1 MEATNA
7 SKSERSERRR
17 FVSMPHKSIVN
28 PSSGVSLSP
37 KMKRFHRPIPLHL
50 SSSFPSP
57 ALLSTLSSQR
67 SPLGF
72 GYSSLFLRSR
82 PGRAWLRS
90 EPSGPD
96 DQPDVPITAPVASA
110 VPAFGSLLTTAST
123 SHDRSDSSEC
133 FESAS
138 PPPPASAPTPS
149 QSLHPH
155 PHLPNVH
162 QFQSAP
168 STALPYTPPP
178 MLSPVRNSPGLFYRV
193 LPDTLSRSHN
203 VPRIVSTA
211 SPVAS
216 QTQLSCSLSATT
228 LVAAETGMQQPLAPP
243 ASNSAAD
250 AAGGAAVST
259 QSVTAPPAEA
269 PSSQSTVV
277 EMQTASAPP
286 PAAAILPDFES
297 KAPVPLPAPVP
308 SQPPPPPPAFPPDML
323 PRINEGTPYQADLP
337 EYFGPPRS
345 AQSTPG
351 HRADADA
358 ESGDLLLID
367 PCALEQ
373 VSGEELDSYLKVAC
387 SAALPLGGRN
397 KEFALVLL
405 SATGGDVREALRL
418 LLRPRRLRAFL
429 AARHLDDLSLSDTTA
444 WTPLETQLFYK
455 SIVKVGKD
463 FYRVANELRRRMRNL
478 QQQPALNPSLSLSLS
493 ASAGPLEAAWQP
505 KSTRQCIE
513 FYFFWKKF
521 CPDEY
526 RRLKKRIQ
534 QTNADYS
541 MRKKSIDEAAMP
553 LVARAT
559 PKSPIMSPRPSFPSG
574 GALFGFQYRPPH
586 PTHPTTAS
594 SPRPELPT
602 ITLTTQVSSTAAT
615 LATSESDSLLESSC
629 ATATR
634 SSSLTCSLSE
644 SQSLGMDLD
653 VDMED
658 VGDGDDT
665 EIGSLELSEPAEL
678 SSRSPPAF
686 LERDGDDDDDGDAD
700 DGERDEHMSTSSLP
714 VPSALR
720 HPHAHAHLHPALVLT
735 HARSSGLE
743 SLAAASAVLSP
754 ELALLASVPGSGAG
768 AANAPRNV
776 PYAVGVVASE
786 LLAKSES
793 MLQSQLA
800 HQQHYSN
807 AFAGTPTSTTTGF
820 ALIVAPGGT
829 GGEEE
834 LVVKKRRGRP
844 SKAAKAL
851 AAAKQQKLVAARAP
865 PAESSLPFTC
875 NRCSRRFANVKAL
888 NAHKKRHKNA
898 DANAGLMDGAPPLL
912 SYSSQPSQSSSFIG
926 TLSGSTLMP
935 LSLPLPLRP
944 PLRTPLQMPVPVA
957 VTVPMVPVSRSAA
970 QIVNDGLLAATGVIV
985 RPAIIAPPS
994 DSFHHSSYSKLQTS
1008 SSLATYFSH
1017 H

>member
-1 MEATNA
+1 
-7 SKSERSERRR
+7 
-17 FVSMPHKSIVN
+17 
-28 PSSGVSLSP
+28 
-37 KMKRFHRPIPLHL
+37 
-50 SSSFPSP
+50 
-57 ALLSTLSSQR
+57 
-67 SPLGF
+67 
-72 GYSSLFLRSR
+72 
-82 PGRAWLRS
+82 
-90 EPSGPD
+90 
-96 DQPDVPITAPVASA
+96 
-110 VPAFGSLLTTAST
+110 
-123 SHDRSDSSEC
+123 
-133 FESAS
+133 
-138 PPPPASAPTPS
+138 
-149 QSLHPH
+149 
-155 PHLPNVH
+155 
-162 QFQSAP
+162 
-168 STALPYTPPP
+168 
-178 MLSPVRNSPGLFYRV
+178 
-193 LPDTLSRSHN
+193 
-203 VPRIVSTA
+203 
-211 SPVAS
+211 
-216 QTQLSCSLSATT
+216 
-228 LVAAETGMQQPLAPP
+228 
-243 ASNSAAD
+243 
-250 AAGGAAVST
+250 
-259 QSVTAPPAEA
+259 
-269 PSSQSTVV
+269 
-277 EMQTASAPP
+277 
-286 PAAAILPDFES
+286 
-297 KAPVPLPAPVP
+297 
-308 SQPPPPPPAFPPDML
+308 ML
-323 PRINEGTPYQADLP
+323 PRINEGAPYQADLP
-337 EYFGPPRS
+337 EYLGPPRPS
-345 AQSTPG
+345 AS
-351 HRADADA
+351 ANAYS

-367 PCALEQ
+367 PRALEQ

-405 SATGGDVREALRL
+405 SATGGDLREALHL
-418 LLRPRRLRAFL
+418 LLRPRHLRSFL
-429 AARHLDDLSLSDTTA
+429 AARHLDDLSLTDTTA

-478 QQQPALNPSLSLSLS
+478 LQQPALNSSLSLS
-493 ASAGPLEAAWQP
+493 ASGGPLEAAWQP

-526 RRLKKRIQ
+526 RRLQKRIQ
-534 QTNADYS
+534 QTNADYT
-541 MRKKSIDEAAMP
+541 MRKKSIDEAATP
-553 LVARAT
+553 LVVRPT
-559 PKSPIMSPRPSFPSG
+559 PKSPSMSPRLSFSSSG
-574 GALFGFQYRPPH
+574 GLFGFQYRPSH
-586 PTHPTTAS
+586 PPHPTTAS

-615 LATSESDSLLESSC
+615 MATSESDSFLESSC

-634 SSSLTCSLSE
+634 SSSLTGSLSE
-644 SQSLGMDLD
+644 SQSLD
-653 VDMED
+653 VDVNMED
-658 VGDGDDT
+658 VGDDT
-665 EIGSLELSEPAEL
+665 EMGSLELSEPAEL

-686 LERDGDDDDDGDAD
+686 LVGDGDGDAE

-714 VPSALR
+714 VRSVLR
-720 HPHAHAHLHPALVLT
+720 HPHAHPHPAFALT

-754 ELALLASVPGSGAG
+754 ELAPLAFAPGSGAGAG
-768 AANAPRNV
+768 AANAPRSV

-793 MLQSQLA
+793 TQSYLA
-800 HQQHYSN
+800 HQLPHRQPHQQHHSN
-807 AFAGTPTSTTTGF
+807 AFVGTPSSSTTGF
-820 ALIVAPGGT
+820 ASIVPPGGM

-926 TLSGSTLMP
+926 ALSGSTLTP
-935 LSLPLPLRP
+935 LSLPLPLRLP
-944 PLRTPLQMPVPVA
+944 PRPPLQMPMSVPVP

-970 QIVNDGLLAATGVIV
+970 QIVSEGLLAAGVIV

-994 DSFHHSSYSKLQTS
+994 DSFHHSSYSKLQTA